1 MIYKDTKQKQNGTK
15 YAYRSISK
23 LTLQAFRTVKRR
35 SYSLEWWLSIQ
46 PPIPNPQSIQIPILI
61 QLLQIVFRNLI

>member
-1 MIYKDTKQKQNGTK
+1 MIYRDTKQNGTK

-46 PPIPNPQSIQIPILI
+46 PPIPNPLKHSNPDSDTIITDS
-61 QLLQIVFRNLI
+61 F